1 MLAVEV
7 LLGTP
12 TPPDAIRLY
21 IPGEL
26 PGQKKVF
33 RSEVVLYVS
42 ANNPGAAA
50 VAKDLCS
57 GTGNAFTVT
66 SDVSAA
72 SHFLLY
78 LYRPTLEPPH
88 RDASLLTCSACAMQ
102 KQSDLFTQSG

>member
-12 TPPDAIRLY
+12 TPPDTIRLY

-57 GTGNAFTVT
+57 GTGNAFTVSFT
-66 SDVSAA
+66 PDFRVQYLSKAA
-72 SHFLLY
+72 LS
-78 LYRPTLEPPH
+78 PVQSESWQNS
-88 RDASLLTCSACAMQ
+88 DASVGAACC
-102 KQSDLFTQSG
+102 KRRSS